1 MCLQESS
8 ADLAALE
15 QLLAESKAEAELTAL
30 LAGDDGLA
38 ALNTLLAEQAASL
51 DAWRAALERQE
62 ARRDC
67 VQAEGKKGYG
77 NDSCKKQPFHR
88 AKKGYIGPE
97 LRKSAAFYARREALA
112 RAKAPVNRVQSAG
125 KTSVIGAFW

>member
-51 DAWRAALERQE
+51 DAWRAALERQ
-62 ARRDC
+62 ADLCPLCGRQLTPGGSPADH
-67 VQAEGKKGYG
+67 QQG
-77 NDSCKKQPFHR
+77 
-88 AKKGYIGPE
+88 
-97 LRKSAAFYARREALA
+97 
-112 RAKAPVNRVQSAG
+112 
-125 KTSVIGAFW
+125 